1 MSSKFQADKPCV
13 RVNAHV
19 YVCKHLCFGKFDI
32 CMVRLVSQLGEIY
45 LRQVQP
51 GNILMLFLLLHQN
64 YIKLKKGSVE
74 LQILLFYRLALL
86 FVEGQVF
93 QMVTDLKRGPM
104 EKTKVLYGCFI
115 CSLFLVPRFQI
126 GNTPLCTDVNLA
138 NFPCGYFHV
147 FHSDW
152 KGIFFFTNLVKF
164 CMFWGKRERGE

>member
-1 MSSKFQADKPCV
+1 
-13 RVNAHV
+13 
-19 YVCKHLCFGKFDI
+19 
-32 CMVRLVSQLGEIY
+32 
-45 LRQVQP
+45 
-51 GNILMLFLLLHQN
+51 MLFLLLHQN
-64 YIKLKKGSVE
+64 YIELKKGSVE

-93 QMVTDLKRGPM
+93 QMVTDLKRGPV

>member
-1 MSSKFQADKPCV
+1 
-13 RVNAHV
+13 
-19 YVCKHLCFGKFDI
+19 
-32 CMVRLVSQLGEIY
+32 
-45 LRQVQP
+45 
-51 GNILMLFLLLHQN
+51 MLFLLLHQN

-152 KGIFFFTNLVKF
+152 KGIFFFSQTWSNSVCF
-164 CMFWGKRERGE
+164 GARGKGESEKRNSKDY